1 VHAGAVIGSD
11 GFGYAPDR
19 TGRRHKIPQV
29 GVVRVEDDVEIGA
42 NVTIDRATFGATII
56 GAGTKIDNLVQIAH
70 NVRIG
75 EHSALAAMT
84 GISGSTVV
92 GKRCMFAG
100 QTGTVGHLTIC
111 DDVVVTGKTMVTRD
125 ITRPGT
131 YSGGFPAEDAR
142 TWRKRIARF
151 RRLDRF
157 GVRTGTIEKDKN
169 HDEH

>member
-1 VHAGAVIGSD
+1 
-11 GFGYAPDR
+11 
-19 TGRRHKIPQV
+19 
-29 GVVRVEDDVEIGA
+29 
-42 NVTIDRATFGATII
+42 
-56 GAGTKIDNLVQIAH
+56 
-70 NVRIG
+70 
-75 EHSALAAMT
+75 
-84 GISGSTVV
+84 
-92 GKRCMFAG
+92 MFAG